1 MKNIKLA
8 SRETKQRTIIEVGN
22 LKIGEDFLLEAG
34 PCSVEN
40 EEQMMITATAVKA
53 AGANMLR
60 GGAFKPRT

>member
-40 EEQMMITATAVKA
+40 EEQMMITATAV
-53 AGANMLR
+53 
-60 GGAFKPRT
+60 

>member
-40 EEQMMITATAVKA
+40 EEQMMITATAIA
-53 AGANMLR
+53 ATAIPMADL
-60 GGAFKPRT
+60 